1 METLTD
7 GIKQFYIC
15 DKFVLPDLM
24 RDAVC
29 QDPVYGKGKLAEIQ
43 GLILGMLDTFNY
55 EQVCDLANE
64 TGVLM
69 LQAIGWSHFNT
80 YSFTNG
86 IILVSYTRILFIIF
100 L

>member
-1 METLTD
+1 
-7 GIKQFYIC
+7 
-15 DKFVLPDLM
+15 M

-69 LQAIGWSHFNT
+69 LQAIGWSYFNT

-86 IILVSYTRILFIIF
+86 IILVS
-100 L
+100 